1 MLKPYI
7 SLFSRSLLIT
17 QSADLEEV
25 AADHQLTDQLTDRLA
40 GICELLESLLAADSS
55 LAVRLDWLV
64 GQLSQ
69 YDPCPELN
77 AWFRRMFGLSASSD
91 RSFFA
96 EVGSVLGDPCP
107 ELSAWFMRMFGLSA
121 CSDKSFYFYFAEVCT
136 VLFDSCPELRTGTW
150 FRRMFGLSAS

>member
-69 YDPCPELN
+69 YDPCPEL
-77 AWFRRMFGLSASSD
+77 
-91 RSFFA
+91 
-96 EVGSVLGDPCP
+96 
-107 ELSAWFMRMFGLSA
+107 SAWFMRMFGLSA

-136 VLFDSCPELRTGTW
+136 VLFDSCPELSTGTW